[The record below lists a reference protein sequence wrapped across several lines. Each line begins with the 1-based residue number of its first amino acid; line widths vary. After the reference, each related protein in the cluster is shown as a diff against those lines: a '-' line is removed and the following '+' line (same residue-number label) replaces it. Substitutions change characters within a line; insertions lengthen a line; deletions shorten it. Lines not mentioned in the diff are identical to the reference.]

1 MTTALV
7 PGSLQAIA
15 QQSNQSIAESFL
27 SADAIVLVDTSGSMS
42 ARDVVSSTWEQSTS
56 LSRYEVAC
64 NELRK
69 LQASLP
75 GQIAVI
81 AFSGKPEFAPSG
93 TPRMIGGGTDLTKAL
108 AFVRAADGCEM
119 RFIVISDGQP
129 DDEAAALAEA
139 ARFVS
144 RIDTV
149 FVGPNGDPGAQF
161 LKRLAAASGGQY
173 SKNEVHQIA
182 ERVERLLLAGA

>member
-1 MTTALV
+1 MQNSIV
-7 PGSLQAIA
+7 PGSIAAIA
-15 QQSNQSIAESFL
+15 QQTGQSIAESFL

-42 ARDVVSSTWEQSTS
+42 ARDVTGVSWEQSTS
-56 LSRYEVAC
+56 LSRYEAAC
-64 NELRK
+64 GELRK

-75 GQIAVI
+75 GQVAVI
-81 AFSGKPEFAPSG
+81 AFSDKPEFAPSG

-129 DDEAAALAEA
+129 NDEVTALQEA
-139 ARFVS
+139 QRFTS

-149 FVGPNGDPGAQF
+149 FVGPTGDPGAGF
-161 LKRLAAASGGQY
+161 LKKLAAASGGQY
-173 SKNEVHQIA
+173 SKNEIHQIA
-182 ERVERLLLAGA
+182 ERVQALLLNAA